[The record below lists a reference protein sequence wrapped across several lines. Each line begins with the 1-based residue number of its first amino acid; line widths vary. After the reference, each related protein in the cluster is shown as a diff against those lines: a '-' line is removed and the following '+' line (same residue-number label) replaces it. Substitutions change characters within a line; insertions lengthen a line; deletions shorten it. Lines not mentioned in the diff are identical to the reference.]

1 MEMEKL
7 FADFQSKTEDTLNSL
22 VNASKEETKLAIDAL
37 NEEITS
43 LKGKMSESDSL
54 SDESARKKI
63 ITDAFASFKEISKTN
78 WSYTLKSA
86 IDAAFLNETVA
97 TEWKELVIAEFA
109 RDVIQVMAEFAII
122 DNVKNYSTSSNNKSI
137 RVYANWSTTS
147 YVAPWTVPTVSKGA
161 TSVINFTVADAKTLV
176 QVEDNLLDDVAETYA
191 IIVRDI
197 AQSQESFKE
206 TQIMLWDG
214 TGLNRTGVMENVGI
228 TEIADTG
235 AGNISISL
243 LTAVETDDYLDTIVN
258 AMPAELERDA
268 KWYLSKYEIGILK
281 KLRDTNGN
289 KLYPSLETK
298 EKNLKGYD
306 VVTVKDKVITSTA
319 TDVASARNYLL
330 GNFAEGYAEVSRK
343 DFDIQAMYLS
353 NDQAAGVQSLLAV
366 ARHTGWVIINSAFVV
381 GINGI
386 NGNNGNNAVGIV
398 NI

>member
-1 MEMEKL
+1 
-7 FADFQSKTEDTLNSL
+7 
-22 VNASKEETKLAIDAL
+22 
-37 NEEITS
+37 
-43 LKGKMSESDSL
+43 
-54 SDESARKKI
+54 
-63 ITDAFASFKEISKTN
+63 
-78 WSYTLKSA
+78 
-86 IDAAFLNETVA
+86 
-97 TEWKELVIAEFA
+97 
-109 RDVIQVMAEFAII
+109 
-122 DNVKNYSTSSNNKSI
+122 
-137 RVYANWSTTS
+137 
-147 YVAPWTVPTVSKGA
+147 
-161 TSVINFTVADAKTLV
+161 
-176 QVEDNLLDDVAETYA
+176 
-191 IIVRDI
+191 
-197 AQSQESFKE
+197 
-206 TQIMLWDG
+206 
-214 TGLNRTGVMENVGI
+214 MENVGI

-366 ARHTGWVIINSAFVV
+366 ARHTG
-381 GINGI
+381 
-386 NGNNGNNAVGIV
+386 
-398 NI
+398 